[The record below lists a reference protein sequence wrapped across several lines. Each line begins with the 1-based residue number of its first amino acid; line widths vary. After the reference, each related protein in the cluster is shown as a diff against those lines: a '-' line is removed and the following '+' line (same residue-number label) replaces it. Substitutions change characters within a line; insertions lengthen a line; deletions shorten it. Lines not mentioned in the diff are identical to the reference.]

1 MDEYEA
7 ANQWLQKRLN
17 LPTEKTSFEIS
28 RDFEARQ
35 RAHAFFSARV
45 AEDHILERLR
55 GISDAY
61 SRGEIGLAEART
73 RLKKFLRGEGKDD
86 GTNGLRNLASTARL
100 NLILEQ
106 NTRMAAAV
114 GRWQVSMDAEI
125 RDRWPCWRYIGST
138 ARNPRD
144 THARFAG
151 KVFRKDDP
159 IWHKI
164 YPPSDFGCKCD
175 VEDCDEEPDKA
186 PKTVEPPPSGF
197 AFDPAHAFET
207 FDVGRIKDEALRK
220 KTEEGLKNI
229 LRKDKKPEDLLS
241 DREKRQAQWNAAY
254 QKRLERW
261 ENEMRQT
268 GLKAEAVDKLLKCYT
283 REAAKNGKPPKVVA
297 NPGGKTYLTKDGK
310 ILYIGA
316 DAKTPEDVARKIGNL
331 SLRLKRGKQYQ
342 IAKTNRLRREARLI
356 GAEIISTEHSTV
368 EDLSMTNPKY
378 NRGNEYKINC
388 QRCVTT
394 YEARRRGIDVE
405 ALPNYGYDGFGVM
418 MLADGTLSPNGW
430 TSAYKNPKPVYCG
443 AKDGYGTGLKA
454 IHQMEQWGNG
464 ARAIVRVQWQ
474 GGNTGHVFIAEN
486 VNGKVQF
493 IDPQSNDMNVEW
505 YFKAAKKNK
514 TYIIRIDN
522 LKFGANVKKCCK
534 RRET

>member
-1 MDEYEA
+1 M
-7 ANQWLQKRLN
+7 
-17 LPTEKTSFEIS
+17 IS

-45 AEDHILERLR
+45 AEGHILERLR

-197 AFDPAHAFET
+197 AFDPAHAFEE
-207 FDVGRIKDEALRK
+207 FDLGRIKDEALRK
-220 KTEEGLKNI
+220 KTEEGLREKFGVFKEKRLAPSGTPVSNA
-229 LRKDKKPEDLLS
+229 LEVQVRDKK
-241 DREKRQAQWNAAY
+241 
-254 QKRLERW
+254 
-261 ENEMRQT
+261 
-268 GLKAEAVDKLLKCYT
+268 LKESVNHAIDT
-283 REAAKNGKPPKVVA
+283 
-297 NPGGKTYLTKDGK
+297 
-310 ILYIGA
+310 
-316 DAKTPEDVARKIGNL
+316 
-331 SLRLKRGKQYQ
+331 
-342 IAKTNRLRREARLI
+342 
-356 GAEIISTEHSTV
+356 
-368 EDLSMTNPKY
+368 
-378 NRGNEYKINC
+378 INSIH
-388 QRCVTT
+388 
-394 YEARRRGIDVE
+394 G
-405 ALPNYGYDGFGVM
+405 
-418 MLADGTLSPNGW
+418 DGTLMETPILGRAPGGGALGCFSRYVQDGRVSQTEIKISRAGEHPCMTTVHEIGHLIDAFGLGDGFTTGVQAAKQPEIKRW
-430 TSAYKNPKPVYCG
+430 LETVMHTKSYRQLSEIQDSHAAYLRAPKE
-443 AKDGYGTGLKA
+443 L
-454 IHQMEQWGNG
+454 W
-464 ARAIVRVQWQ
+464 ARCYAQY
-474 GGNTGHVFIAEN
+474 IARR
-486 VNGKVQF
+486 
-493 IDPQSNDMNVEW
+493 SNDPV
-505 YFKAAKKNK
+505 
-514 TYIIRIDN
+514 
-522 LKFGANVKKCCK
+522 LKEELDKMVNCMYNTMYHAQWTDDEFPEIMDVMDQIFISKGWLK
-534 RRET
+534 